1 MWEGRI
7 VGHDNELKQSLVEI
21 RDNQR
26 FSLRRQEEHLEVA
39 LQQIERVSAQVAES
53 IELQKVAI
61 ERAKSVANRD
71 AGRIVVRCAD
81 CSSDH
86 HVLLGANAC
95 DPVGANC

>member
-53 IELQKVAI
+53 IELQKVAN
-61 ERAKSVANRD
+61 ERAKSVVNRD
-71 AGRIVVRCAD
+71 TGRIDQRRAD
-81 CSSDH
+81 CLSDR
-86 HVLLGANAC
+86 HVLVGATAV
-95 DPVGANC
+95 DPVGAK